1 MREKTPVLLGA
12 DHVRL
17 PLGDFTLGRMGHFL
31 AALREDKQMSP
42 ESERVSWPVRIGA
55 KSW

>member
-42 ESERVSWPVRIGA
+42 ESGRV
-55 KSW
+55 K